1 MTTTDADEPL
11 IQKTPDVMGGE
22 ACIRRSRI
30 AVYNLVESKRLGRT
44 DRQLLFDFP
53 TLSQADLDAAWA
65 YYAAHP
71 EEIDTAIRENNE
83 AE

>member
-1 MTTTDADEPL
+1 MNATEAEPL
-11 IQKTPDVMGGE
+11 IRKTPDVMGGE

-44 DRQLLFDFP
+44 DVDLLNHFP
-53 TLSQADLDAAWA
+53 TLTQEDLDAAWA

-71 EEIDTAIRENNE
+71 DEIDTAIRENNE